1 MNTQTFDADETIDAY
16 NNSTVYQKY
25 HLREKEEDNESEL
38 TKEEK

>member
-1 MNTQTFDADETIDAY
+1 MKDTEK
-16 NNSTVYQKY
+16 VYQKY